1 MLVNN
6 LAISKYSRGGH
17 LLIMNEKDQ
26 LLKIL
31 KSLSYEEGDFV
42 LASGKKSSY
51 YIDAKETTLNPEG
64 MYLTGNIMHA
74 MVREIAGIG
83 AVGGVSIGGDP
94 LVCSVVLAAYGKKDD
109 LVGFLIR
116 KEPKGHGT
124 NRWVEGGKNLRK
136 GMNVVILEDVVTTG
150 GSSLKAIEATE
161 KEGYTVKGIVAIIDR
176 LEGGKDT
183 IESKGY
189 IFKSI
194 FTLNDL
200 R

>member
-1 MLVNN
+1 MT
-6 LAISKYSRGGH
+6 
-17 LLIMNEKDQ
+17 EKDK
-26 LLKIL
+26 LLKII
-31 KSLSYEEGDFV
+31 KTLSYEEGDFV
-42 LASGKKSSY
+42 LASGKRSTY

-64 MYLTGNIMHA
+64 MFLVGKLMYEIT
-74 MVREIAGIG
+74 RELPGIE

-94 LVCSVVLAAYGKKDD
+94 LVCAVVLESFNKKDN
-109 LVGFLIR
+109 LAGFLIR

-124 NRWVEGGKNLRK
+124 NRWIEGGKNLKK

-161 KEGYTVKGIVAIIDR
+161 KEGYVVKGIVAILDR

-189 IFKSI
+189 LFKSI

>member
-1 MLVNN
+1 MTD
-6 LAISKYSRGGH
+6 KER
-17 LLIMNEKDQ
+17 LLT
-26 LLKIL
+26 IL
-31 KSLSYEEGDFV
+31 KALSYEEGDFI
-42 LASGKKSSY
+42 LASGKRSTY

-64 MYLTGNIMHA
+64 MFLVGKLMYT
-74 MVREIAGIG
+74 MVREIPAVE

-94 LVCSVVLAAYGKKDD
+94 LVCSVVLEAYGKKDN
-109 LVGFLIR
+109 LAGFLIR

-161 KEGYTVKGIVAIIDR
+161 KEGYTVKGIVAILDR

-183 IESKGY
+183 IKSKGY
-189 IFKSI
+189 EFKSI
-194 FTLNDL
+194 FSLNDL

>member
-1 MLVNN
+1 MT
-6 LAISKYSRGGH
+6 
-17 LLIMNEKDQ
+17 EKDK
-26 LLKIL
+26 LLKII
-31 KSLSYEEGDFV
+31 KTLSYEEGDFV
-42 LASGKKSSY
+42 LASGKRSTY

-64 MYLTGNIMHA
+64 MFLVGKLMYEIT
-74 MVREIAGIG
+74 RELPGIE

-94 LVCSVVLAAYGKKDD
+94 LVCAVALESFNKKDN
-109 LVGFLIR
+109 LAGFLIR

-124 NRWVEGGKNLRK
+124 NRWIEGGKNLKK

-161 KEGYTVKGIVAIIDR
+161 KEGYVVKGIVAILDR

-189 IFKSI
+189 LFKSI

>member
-1 MLVNN
+1 MTE
-6 LAISKYSRGGH
+6 KER
-17 LLIMNEKDQ
+17 LLT
-26 LLKIL
+26 IL
-31 KSLSYEEGDFV
+31 KALSYEEGDFI
-42 LASGKKSSY
+42 LASGKRSTY

-64 MYLTGNIMHA
+64 MFLIGKLMYA
-74 MVREIAGIG
+74 MVREIPAVE

-94 LVCSVVLAAYGKKDD
+94 LVCSVVLEAYGKKDN
-109 LVGFLIR
+109 LGGFLIR

-161 KEGYTVKGIVAIIDR
+161 KEGYTVKGIVAILDR

-183 IESKGY
+183 IKSKGY
-189 IFKSI
+189 ELKSI
-194 FTLNDL
+194 FSLNDL

>member
-1 MLVNN
+1 MT
-6 LAISKYSRGGH
+6 
-17 LLIMNEKDQ
+17 EKDR
-26 LLKIL
+26 LLEIL
-31 KSLSYEEGDFV
+31 KDLSYEEGDFV
-42 LASGKKSSY
+42 LASGKKSTY

-64 MYLTGNIMHA
+64 MYLVGHIMHT
-74 MVREIAGIG
+74 MVRDISGID

-94 LVCSVVLAAYGKKDD
+94 LVCAVVLSAYSKKDN

-124 NRWVEGGKNLRK
+124 NRWVEGAKNLKK

-150 GSSLKAIEATE
+150 GSSLKAIEGTE
-161 KEGYTVKGIVAIIDR
+161 KEGYKVKGIVAILDR

-194 FTLNDL
+194 FNINDL
-200 R
+200 K

>member
-1 MLVNN
+1 
-6 LAISKYSRGGH
+6 
-17 LLIMNEKDQ
+17 MNEKDR

-42 LASGKKSSY
+42 LASGKRSTY

-64 MYLTGNIMHA
+64 MYLVGNIMYT
-74 MVREIAGIG
+74 MVREISAID

-94 LVCSVVLAAYGKKDD
+94 LVCAVVLAAYGKKDG

-124 NRWVEGGKNLRK
+124 NRWVEGGRNLKK
-136 GMNVVILEDVVTTG
+136 GMNVIILEDVVTTG

-161 KEGYTVKGIVAIIDR
+161 KEGYNVKGIVAILDR

-194 FTLNDL
+194 FTLKDL
-200 R
+200 K